1 MAPDWWWGEIPEG
14 FRKAHL
20 GGTRTIAVRE
30 SAERH
35 LSLER
40 LTVDRSGEGEESRF
54 HGRGRLRV
62 LKLGDGT
69 SALVRVYRHGGALR
83 ALTGNLFFTW
93 PPRPMRELSI
103 TEAARKRGVRT
114 VEILAAGV
122 ERVCGPLYR
131 GWLVTREIQ
140 GARDVWAIVQ
150 GDDCTGGS
158 KYALLESVAHM
169 VRSMHRSGVY
179 HRDLNLKNILV
190 RRESERLEGY
200 IIDLDKS
207 RMFPDGVPQAMAE
220 KNLARL
226 GRSIRKLDPAGRRL
240 SGSDWDLFLKFYREA
255 GGG

>member
-1 MAPDWWWGEIPEG
+1 MASDWWWGEIPEG

-40 LTVDRSGEGEESRF
+40 LTVERSGAGEESRF

-69 SALVRVYRHGGALR
+69 SALVRAYRHGGVLR
-83 ALTGNLFFTW
+83 ALTGDLFFTW
-93 PPRPMRELSI
+93 PPRPLRELSV
-103 TEAARKRGVRT
+103 TEAARKRGVPT

-122 ERVCGPLYR
+122 ERVCGLLYR

-140 GARDVWAIVQ
+140 GARDVWAVVE
-150 GDDCTGGS
+150 GDDFAGGS
-158 KYALLESVAHM
+158 KNQLLEAVARA

-179 HRDLNLKNILV
+179 HRDLNLKNILL
-190 RRESERLEGY
+190 RRESERLESY
-200 IIDLDKS
+200 IIDLDKA
-207 RMFPDGVPQAMAE
+207 RLFPGDVPQAMAE

-240 SGSDWDLFLKFYREA
+240 SGSDWDRFLKFYRE
-255 GGG
+255 GGGG